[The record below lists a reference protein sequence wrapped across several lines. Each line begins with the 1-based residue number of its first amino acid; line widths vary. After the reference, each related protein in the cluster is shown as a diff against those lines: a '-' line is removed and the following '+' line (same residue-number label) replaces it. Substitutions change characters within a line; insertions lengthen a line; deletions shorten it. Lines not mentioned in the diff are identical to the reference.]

1 MQLSVMRAAAL
12 RVAAPARRAA
22 EARGL
27 KLAPVAAAARRGED
41 QPGRELAPPRRG
53 AGAGGLAPLAAPG
66 RVGSLW
72 REMESELD
80 AMLGAFGAP
89 SFSAATPWAGG
100 GGLSAAA
107 AAPRAF
113 AVDVHE
119 EKDK

>member
-1 MQLSVMRAAAL
+1 MQLSVRAAAL
-12 RVAAPARRAA
+12 RAAAPARRAA

-27 KLAPVAAAARRGED
+27 KLAPIVAAARRGED
-41 QPGRELAPPRRG
+41 QPGRELAPPRR
-53 AGAGGLAPLAAPG
+53 AAGGLAPLAAPG
-66 RVGSLW
+66 RVSSLW

-80 AMLGAFGAP
+80 AMMSAFGVP
-89 SFSAATPWAGG
+89 SFAAATPWAGG

-107 AAPRAF
+107 AGPRAF